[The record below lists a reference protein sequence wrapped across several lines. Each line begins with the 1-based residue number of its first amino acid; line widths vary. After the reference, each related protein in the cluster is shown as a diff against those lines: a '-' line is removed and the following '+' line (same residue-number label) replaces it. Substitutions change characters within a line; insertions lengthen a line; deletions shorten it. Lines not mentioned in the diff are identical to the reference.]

1 MQILTAQ
8 LETERRQKLCVDTV
22 EKLAVGNALS
32 FDVTLTEEAR
42 AGQILFEA
50 DTPGGEDYVHDI
62 RIMDDG
68 RVGFRRELYDYY
80 FDYKLPVGEKVH
92 MEIVTDTL
100 KTVLIVDGKE
110 YQATGIYI
118 NRQTD
123 NTLRKQGIK
132 NATRFCLFSVSDQ
145 RRIQSSA
152 RSIM

>member
-1 MQILTAQ
+1 MSYGFDNKEDSSESNRDLG
-8 LETERRQKLCVDTV
+8 ETKNADIDGALKLKGGESYTSTPI

-92 MEIVTDTL
+92 W
-100 KTVLIVDGKE
+100 
-110 YQATGIYI
+110 
-118 NRQTD
+118 
-123 NTLRKQGIK
+123 
-132 NATRFCLFSVSDQ
+132 
-145 RRIQSSA
+145 
-152 RSIM
+152 RS